1 MSDEEKKVVEN
12 EESEADKKAS
22 PQANMMPDVNFST
35 FVLSLASSA
44 LMCLGEVPD
53 PESGGTKENLPL
65 ARHTI
70 DILSMLDDKI
80 KNGLDA
86 DEARLLEGVLY
97 EVRMKYVMKNK

>member
-1 MSDEEKKVVEN
+1 MSDEEKKAGEGAEN
-12 EESEADKKAS
+12 DAPHEEQ
-22 PQANMMPDVNFST
+22 PQNKIMPDVNFST

-53 PESGGTKENLPL
+53 PESGDTKMNLPL

-80 KNGLDA
+80 KNGLSA
-86 DEARLLEGVLY
+86 DESRLLEGVLY
-97 EVRMKYVMKNK
+97 EVRMKYVMKSK

>member
-1 MSDEEKKVVEN
+1 MSDEATKT
-12 EESEADKKAS
+12 EEGAESGA
-22 PQANMMPDVNFST
+22 MMPDVSFST

-53 PESGGTKENLPL
+53 PESGDTKENLSL

-80 KNGLDA
+80 KNGLTA
-86 DEARLLEGVLY
+86 DESRLLEGLLY
-97 EVRMKYVMKNK
+97 EVRMKYVLKST